1 MSNTHPKSE
10 LIVPSASTFDP
21 INLESEILQLC
32 LQFPNGVSNKI
43 LENSFPNIT
52 LEQRVNA
59 INRLLALHK
68 IDLLTSSTEP
78 GTYIYRIRDQIN
90 KSNSSISIGNE
101 ITDPMER
108 TVYQIVEE
116 SGNLGIWMRDIRF
129 KVKLSPTILNK
140 ILKSLESKKLI
151 KAVKSVHANKKKV
164 YMLYELTPDP
174 SITGG
179 TWYSDQEFE
188 AEFVRIL
195 NEQCARLLDER
206 REESIEKFPNDPF
219 LQRTSSFMSSSELVS
234 IINQMGISTV
244 TLTVQDIESILY
256 TLICDGKIE
265 KMIVASTT
273 MNANGTKQNL
283 YKSIKSMIDSAP
295 IVRNPCGICPIF
307 NDCHDEGL
315 ITPKTLKSNDYHKQ
329 QACHLINN
337 QFTKRDH
344 LKSKMEVIIERPPE
358 LIHDGKTVT
367 FRKEDHHIII
377 ANFPYH
383 RRSKSE
389 SDKNKINRFYLI
401 INSKID
407 SFSLNLR
414 QQIPIVQ
421 QLIK

>member
-1 MSNTHPKSE
+1 MSNTHPKFE

-234 IINQMGISTV
+234 VINQMGISTV

-295 IVRNPCGICPIF
+295 IQNISIV
-307 NDCHDEGL
+307 
-315 ITPKTLKSNDYHKQ
+315 KSNDYHKQ
-329 QACHLINN
+329 QACRLINN